1 MNSEWQLAAGDF
13 EVVFA
18 WLESSQGN
26 ESALKACFVQ
36 FKINC
41 VLLKGTHN
49 SLLVFIHL
57 VVIIK
62 MLIDTKFAGLQNE
75 EEEEPIAEEDLMENA
90 RVTYDVFV
98 QNSLEATSHTLEWL
112 PYTH

>member
-1 MNSEWQLAAGDF
+1 
-13 EVVFA
+13 
-18 WLESSQGN
+18 
-26 ESALKACFVQ
+26 
-36 FKINC
+36 
-41 VLLKGTHN
+41 
-49 SLLVFIHL
+49 
-57 VVIIK
+57 

-112 PYTH
+112 PYTQ